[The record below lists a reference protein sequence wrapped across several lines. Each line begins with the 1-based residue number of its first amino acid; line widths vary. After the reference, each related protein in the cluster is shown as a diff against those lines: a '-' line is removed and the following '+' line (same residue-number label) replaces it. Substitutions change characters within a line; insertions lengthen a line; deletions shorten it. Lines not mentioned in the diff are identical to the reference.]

1 MSVSCQPLLAHF
13 FPGHNTV
20 DYCRVSIKESKES
33 YSIHMV
39 TIPPQPQSQLALVS
53 SLYGPGTITCWYLT
67 TLSVLVSWTLHPR
80 KRNLGS
86 IDVDLIA
93 VLTLPAV
100 AAGHLVSQVREF
112 LRQDDVMRPSGSADW
127 KYLQSVAAIEA
138 PFNVTETF
146 MATSII
152 LFIVAVW
159 MYCVR
164 RAIFVAWIG
173 LLCFT
178 VECYIHFSNF
188 RDLGLRYK
196 PGVLADNYPAFS
208 RFFVADFTGLVT
220 AILVILSLCGLL
232 SAAIAFYMLLP
243 SETVSPRPQQD
254 VERVNEAAPRAR
266 PPFGFGAPVIRVS
279 HSAEMINRPQRL
291 WRFKES
297 NLCAITMVSTLFL
310 PLAFIASLL
319 PLIWPNANAR
329 ESESAT
335 TSLWQTLNQSVI
347 RLMRDLFPRTACSIT
362 DLDQAVAAAAG
373 ATVLGFS
380 IYSVGK
386 AYYEI
391 WNVKRTTPSEPIG
404 TELSSFENRP
414 VL

>member
-1 MSVSCQPLLAHF
+1 MSSVYQ
-13 FPGHNTV
+13 G
-20 DYCRVSIKESKES
+20 EQES
-33 YSIHMV
+33 YTIHMA
-39 TIPPQPQSQLALVS
+39 TIPPEPQSQLALVS

-100 AAGHLVSQVREF
+100 AAGHLVSQVRGF
-112 LRQDDVMRPSGSADW
+112 LRQDVIERPSGSADW

-196 PGVLADNYPAFS
+196 PGVLAEGYPAFS
-208 RFFVADFTGLVT
+208 RFFVADFASLVKS
-220 AILVILSLCGLL
+220 ILVILSLSSLL
-232 SAAIAFYMLLP
+232 SGAIAFYMLLRSGP
-243 SETVSPRPQQD
+243 GSPRPQQD
-254 VERVNEAAPRAR
+254 VERINEATPRAR
-266 PPFGFGAPVIRVS
+266 QPFGFGVPVIGVS
-279 HSAEMINRPQRL
+279 LSAEMTIRPQKL

-297 NLCAITMVSTLFL
+297 NFCAITMVSTLFL

-319 PLIWPNANAR
+319 PLIWPNANGR
-329 ESESAT
+329 DSESAT
-335 TSLWQTLNQSVI
+335 TSLWQTLNQSAN
-347 RLMRDLFPRTACSIT
+347 RLVRDLFPRTACSIT
-362 DLDQAVAAAAG
+362 DLDQAGAAAAG

-391 WNVKRTTPSEPIG
+391 WNVRRATLSESIG
-404 TELSSFENRP
+404 TELSSFENHP
-414 VL
+414 IL

>member
-1 MSVSCQPLLAHF
+1 MA
-13 FPGHNTV
+13 
-20 DYCRVSIKESKES
+20 
-33 YSIHMV
+33 
-39 TIPPQPQSQLALVS
+39 TIPSQPQSQLALVS

-80 KRNLGS
+80 KRSLGS

-100 AAGHLVSQVREF
+100 AAGHLVSQVRGF
-112 LRQDDVMRPSGSADW
+112 LRQDHIVRASGSPDW

-178 VECYIHFSNF
+178 VECYIHCSNF
-188 RDLGLRYK
+188 RDLGLRYN

-208 RFFVADFTGLVT
+208 RFFIADFTGLVT

-243 SETVSPRPQQD
+243 SGTGTGSPRPEQD
-254 VERVNEAAPRAR
+254 VERVNEAVPRAG
-266 PPFGFGAPVIRVS
+266 PPFGFGAPVIHIS
-279 HSAEMINRPQRL
+279 HSAEVTNRPQRL
-291 WRFKES
+291 WRFGIANRTQLLWRSKES
-297 NLCAITMVSTLFL
+297 SLCAITMVSTLFL

-319 PLIWPNANAR
+319 PLVWPNANGR
-329 ESESAT
+329 GSESPT
-335 TSLWQTLNQSVI
+335 TSLWQTLNQSAN
-347 RLMRDLFPRTACSIT
+347 RLIRDLFPRTACSIT

-391 WNVKRTTPSEPIG
+391 WNVKKTTPSEPIG

>member
-1 MSVSCQPLLAHF
+1 M
-13 FPGHNTV
+13 
-20 DYCRVSIKESKES
+20 
-33 YSIHMV
+33 
-39 TIPPQPQSQLALVS
+39 
-53 SLYGPGTITCWYLT
+53 
-67 TLSVLVSWTLHPR
+67 
-80 KRNLGS
+80 
-86 IDVDLIA
+86 DLIA

-100 AAGHLVSQVREF
+100 AAAHLVSQVRGF
-112 LRQDDVMRPSGSADW
+112 LHQDNVMRARDSADW

-146 MATSII
+146 MATSVI
-152 LFIVAVW
+152 LFIAAAW
-159 MYCVR
+159 MFCVR

-208 RFFVADFTGLVT
+208 RFFVADFAGLVI

-243 SETVSPRPQQD
+243 SGTGSSRPRQD
-254 VERVNEAAPRAR
+254 VEGANEAASTERTV
-266 PPFGFGAPVIRVS
+266 FGFGALAVEVT
-279 HSAEMINRPQRL
+279 HSAEMTNGTQLL
-291 WRFKES
+291 WRCEES
-297 NLCAITMVSTLFL
+297 GLRAITLVTTLFL
-310 PLAFIASLL
+310 PLAFIASSL
-319 PLIWPNANAR
+319 PLIWPSTNGR
-329 ESESAT
+329 DSESAT
-335 TSLWQTLNQSVI
+335 TSMWQTLDQSAN
-347 RLMRDLFPRTACSIT
+347 RLLRGLFPRTACSIT

-386 AYYEI
+386 AYYEL
-391 WNVKRTTPSEPIG
+391 WNVRRTTSPEPTG
-404 TELSSFENRP
+404 TELSRFENRP
-414 VL
+414 AL

>member
-1 MSVSCQPLLAHF
+1 MATVS
-13 FPGHNTV
+13 
-20 DYCRVSIKESKES
+20 
-33 YSIHMV
+33 
-39 TIPPQPQSQLALVS
+39 PQSQGQLALVS

-100 AAGHLVSQVREF
+100 AAGHLVSQIRGF
-112 LRQDDVMRPSGSADW
+112 LRQDDVVRPSGSADW

-152 LFIVAVW
+152 LFIVAAW

-208 RFFVADFTGLVT
+208 RFFVADFAGLVIS
-220 AILVILSLCGLL
+220 ILVTLSLCGLL
-232 SAAIAFYMLLP
+232 STAIVFYMLLP
-243 SETVSPRPQQD
+243 SQTGSPRPQQD
-254 VERVNEAAPRAR
+254 VERTNETAPRAI
-266 PPFGFGAPVIRVS
+266 PPFEFGAPAIGVS
-279 HSAEMINRPQRL
+279 HSAEMTKGIQLLR
-291 WRFKES
+291 RFKES
-297 NLCAITMVSTLFL
+297 SLCAITMVTTIFL
-310 PLAFIASLL
+310 PVAFIASLL
-319 PLIWPNANAR
+319 PLIWPNANGR
-329 ESESAT
+329 DSESAT
-335 TSLWQTLNQSVI
+335 TSLWQTLAQSAN
-347 RLMRDLFPRTACSIT
+347 RLIRDLFPRTACSIT

-380 IYSVGK
+380 IYSAGK

-391 WNVKRTTPSEPIG
+391 WNVRKIRPSESMG